1 MAISLII
8 AIVGA
13 ILYVVCSIAGR
24 YAEVGELGRLAFVA
38 GLLAFLLKG

>member
-24 YAEVGELGRLAFVA
+24 YAEIGELGRLAFVA
-38 GLLAFLLKG
+38 GLLSFLLRG